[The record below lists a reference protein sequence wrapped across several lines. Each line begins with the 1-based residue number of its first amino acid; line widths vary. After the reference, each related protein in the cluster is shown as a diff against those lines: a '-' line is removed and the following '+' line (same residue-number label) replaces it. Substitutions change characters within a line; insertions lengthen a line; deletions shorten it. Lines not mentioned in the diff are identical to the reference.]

1 MRSLSLN
8 PRTSNYS
15 TDTVIVVDPD
25 IAPYNAYT
33 CRVENDPN
41 FVVQNIDSNKVEF
54 KLENKIF
61 YFNWKKSIFKK

>member
-15 TDTVIVVDPD
+15 TDIIIVVDPD

-33 CRVENDPN
+33 CRVENEPN
-41 FVVQNIDSNKVEF
+41 FVVQNIDSNKVEILLE
-54 KLENKIF
+54 KLKKIF
-61 YFNWKKSIFKK
+61 PK